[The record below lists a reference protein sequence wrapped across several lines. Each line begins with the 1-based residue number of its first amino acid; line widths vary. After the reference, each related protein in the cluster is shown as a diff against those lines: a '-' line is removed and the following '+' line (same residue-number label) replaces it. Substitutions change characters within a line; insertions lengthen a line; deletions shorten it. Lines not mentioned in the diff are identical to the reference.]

1 MSELYIG
8 VMSGTSLDGIDVV
21 LCEIDAHSCK
31 LVASQ
36 STPLAPELKAMIL
49 HAINSKITLE
59 ELTKLDYLLGLAFA
73 KSIDAFLKSTRYE
86 KSDIKAIGLHGQ
98 TLWHA
103 PKSATPSSLQLGD
116 ANVVAVQ
123 SGIDVVS
130 DFRRKDVA
138 LGGEGAPF
146 APAFHAF
153 LFHDIIDETA
163 VVNIG
168 GMSNITFKDN
178 GKLIGYDVGCGNV
191 LLDMWVGTQQAKSY
205 DESGVWAKSGV
216 VIDALLELMLGD
228 AYFAKSYPKSTG
240 REYFNQ
246 EWFEDKLFCYFE
258 FVLEFKSEEILKRV
272 QDDNGESK
280 KEEILKRVQ
289 DDKRLQADIQ
299 RTLLELTALSIAK
312 EVKRFH
318 KKRLILCGGGAKNSF
333 LVERIKANLP
343 EVSIEIAKES
353 DMLEAMAFAWLAS
366 MRLHGKSVELSS
378 VTGAKKDTVLGAI
391 YAGD

>member
-1 MSELYIG
+1 MGELYIG
-8 VMSGTSLDGIDVV
+8 VMSGTSLDGIDVA
-21 LCEIDAHSCK
+21 LCEIDTYSCK
-31 LVASQ
+31 LIASQ

-59 ELTKLDYLLGLAFA
+59 ELTKLDHLLGLAFA
-73 KSIDAFLKSTRYE
+73 KSIDALLKSTRYE

-130 DFRRKDVA
+130 DFRRKDIA

-153 LFHDIIDETA
+153 LYQDIIDEIA
-163 VVNIG
+163 IVNIG
-168 GMSNITFKDN
+168 GMSNVTLKDN
-178 GKLIGYDVGCGNV
+178 GKLVGYDVGCGNV
-191 LLDMWVGTQQAKSY
+191 LLDMWIGTQKAKSY
-205 DESGVWAKSGV
+205 DENGAWAKSGV
-216 VIDALLELMLGD
+216 VIDALLELMLSD

-246 EWFEDKLFCYFE
+246 EW
-258 FVLEFKSEEILKRV
+258 LEHFI
-272 QDDNGESK
+272 DNK
-280 KEEILKRVQ
+280 KY
-289 DDKRLQADIQ
+289 QAQDIQ

-343 EVSIEIAKES
+343 DANIEIAKEG

-366 MRLHGKSVELSS
+366 MRVHGKSVELSS

-391 YAGD
+391 YAGN

>member
-8 VMSGTSLDGIDVV
+8 VMSGTSLDGIDVA

-31 LVASQ
+31 LIASQ
-36 STPLAPELKAMIL
+36 STPLPPEFKAMIL

-59 ELTKLDYLLGLAFA
+59 ELTKLDHLLGLAFA
-73 KSIDAFLKSTRYE
+73 KSIDAFLKSTRCE

-130 DFRRKDVA
+130 DFRRKDIA

-153 LFHDIIDETA
+153 LYQDIINETA

-168 GMSNITFKDN
+168 GMSNVTVKDN
-178 GKLIGYDVGCGNV
+178 SKLIGYDIGCGNV
-191 LLDMWVGTQQAKSY
+191 FLDMWIGTQQAKSY
-205 DESGVWAKSGV
+205 DENGAWAKSGV
-216 VIDALLELMLGD
+216 VIDALLELMLSD

-246 EWFEDKLFCYFE
+246 EWLEDKLFCYFE
-258 FVLEFKSEEILKRV
+258 FVLEFK
-272 QDDNGESK
+272 G
-280 KEEILKRVQ
+280 EEILKRVQ

-343 EVSIEIAKES
+343 EASIEIAKES
-353 DMLEAMAFAWLAS
+353 DILEAMAFAWLAS
-366 MRLHGKSVELSS
+366 MRVHGKSVELSS

>member
-8 VMSGTSLDGIDVV
+8 VMSGTSLDGIDVA

-31 LVASQ
+31 LIASQ
-36 STPLAPELKAMIL
+36 STPLPPELKAMIL

-59 ELTKLDYLLGLAFA
+59 ELTKLDHLLGLAFA
-73 KSIDAFLKSTRYE
+73 KSIDALLKSTRCE

-130 DFRRKDVA
+130 DFRRKDIA

-153 LFHDIIDETA
+153 LYQDIINETA

-168 GMSNITFKDN
+168 GMSNVTVKDN
-178 GKLIGYDVGCGNV
+178 SKLIGYDIGCGNV
-191 LLDMWVGTQQAKSY
+191 FLDMWIGTQQAKSY
-205 DESGVWAKSGV
+205 DENGAWAKSGV
-216 VIDALLELMLGD
+216 VIDALLELMLSD

-246 EWFEDKLFCYFE
+246 EWLEDKLFCYFE
-258 FVLEFKSEEILKRV
+258 FVLEFK
-272 QDDNGESK
+272 G
-280 KEEILKRVQ
+280 EEILKRVQ

-318 KKRLILCGGGAKNSF
+318 KKRLTLCGGGAKNSF

-343 EVSIEIAKES
+343 EASIEIAKES

-366 MRLHGKSVELSS
+366 MRVHGKSVELSS

>member
-8 VMSGTSLDGIDVV
+8 VMSGTSLDGIDVA

-36 STPLAPELKAMIL
+36 SSPLPPKLKAMIL

-59 ELTKLDYLLGLAFA
+59 EFTKLDHLLGLAFA
-73 KSIDAFLKSTRYE
+73 KSIDALLKSTSYE
-86 KSDIKAIGLHGQ
+86 KGDIKAIGLHGQ
-98 TLWHA
+98 TLWHT

-123 SGIDVVS
+123 SKIDVVS

-138 LGGEGAPF
+138 LGGEGAPL

-153 LFHDIIDETA
+153 LFQDIIDETA

-168 GMSNITFKDN
+168 GMSNITVKDN
-178 GKLIGYDVGCGNV
+178 SKLIGYDVGCGNV
-191 LLDMWVGTQQAKSY
+191 LLDMWIGIQQDKSY
-205 DESGVWAKSGV
+205 DESGAWAKSGKM
-216 VIDALLELMLGD
+216 IQSLLDTMLSD
-228 AYFAKSYPKSTG
+228 VYFAKSYPKSTG

-246 EWFEDKLFCYFE
+246 EWLEDKLFCHSE
-258 FVLEFKSEEILKRV
+258 LVLESKNREILKRV
-272 QDDNGESK
+272 QDDNRESK

-312 EVKRFH
+312 EVKRFD
-318 KKRLILCGGGAKNSF
+318 KKRVMLCGGGAKNSF
-333 LVERIKANLP
+333 LVERLRVNLP
-343 EVSIEIAKES
+343 QVKVEIAQNS
-353 DMLEAMAFAWLAS
+353 DILEAMAFAWLAS
-366 MRLHGKSVELSS
+366 MRVYGKSVELSS
-378 VTGAKKDTVLGAI
+378 VTGAKKDAILGAI

>member
-1 MSELYIG
+1 MNELYIG
-8 VMSGTSLDGIDVV
+8 VMSGTSLDGIDVA
-21 LCEIDAHSCK
+21 LCEIDMHSCK
-31 LVASQ
+31 LLASR
-36 STPLAPELKAMIL
+36 STPLPPELKAMIL
-49 HAINSKITLE
+49 HTINSKITLE
-59 ELTKLDYLLGLAFA
+59 EFTKLDHLLGLIFA
-73 KSIDAFLKSTRYE
+73 KSIDTLLKSTSYE
-86 KSDIKAIGLHGQ
+86 KGDIKAIGLHGQ
-98 TLWHA
+98 TLWHT
-103 PKSATPSSLQLGD
+103 PKSAAPSSLQLGD
-116 ANVVAVQ
+116 VNVVAVQ

-130 DFRRKDVA
+130 DFRRKDIA

-153 LFHDIIDETA
+153 LFQDIIDETA

-168 GMSNITFKDN
+168 GMSNITVKDN
-178 GKLIGYDVGCGNV
+178 GKLVGYDVGCGNV

-205 DESGVWAKSGV
+205 DESGAWAKSGV
-216 VIDALLELMLGD
+216 VIDALLELMLSD

-246 EWFEDKLFCYFE
+246 EWLEDTLFRH
-258 FVLEFKSEEILKRV
+258 SELVSESKNKEILK
-272 QDDNGESK
+272 Q
-280 KEEILKRVQ
+280 VQ
-289 DDKRLQADIQ
+289 DDKQLQADIQ

-318 KKRLILCGGGAKNSF
+318 KKRVILCGGGAKNSF
-333 LVERIKANLP
+333 LVERIKVNLP
-343 EVSIEIAKES
+343 DANIEIAKES

-366 MRLHGKSVELSS
+366 MRVHGKSIELSS